1 MTNKNKK
8 VAAITGAAGGIG
20 AALAEEAMNR
30 GYQLALAD
38 LDLGSLGILRKKFK
52 SNCVCHQLDVSDP
65 HAMNQFAD
73 DIFKQFGRVDM
84 LFNNA
89 GIFNTGKILDQS
101 HRGWQKIMQVNLFG
115 VLNGV
120 HAFGPRMLESALPSY
135 IVNTAS
141 VSGLFVSP
149 MVGAYSVSKTAV
161 VALSEVLNFE
171 MQAEKNPV
179 NISVICPGA
188 VKTRILEA
196 DRHGDDMNRSEKADK
211 YLGKMQIALSENGME
226 PQEMAKFVFNQ
237 VLAGKFWITPHP
249 HLLQPVVSRAKSIVS
264 GINPVFRMT
273 RTIK

>member
-1 MTNKNKK
+1 MKNESGK
-8 VAAITGAAGGIG
+8 VVVITGAAGGIG
-20 AALAEEAMNR
+20 AALAEEALSR
-30 GYQLALAD
+30 SYRLALAD
-38 LDLGSLGILRKKFK
+38 LDTGALGILREKFK
-52 SNCVCHQLDVSDP
+52 PDCICHQLDVSDP
-65 HAMNQFAD
+65 DAMNQFAE
-73 DIFKQFGRVDM
+73 DIFKQFGRVDI

-120 HAFGPRMLESALPSY
+120 HAFGPRMLESGLPSH

-161 VALSEVLNFE
+161 VALSEVLHFE
-171 MQAEKNPV
+171 MMAEENPV

-196 DRHGDDMNRSEKADK
+196 DRHGDDMDRSEKADK
-211 YLGKMQIALSENGME
+211 YLGKMQDALIENGME
-226 PQEMAKFVFNQ
+226 PEELAKLVFDQ

-249 HLLQPVVSRAKSIVS
+249 DLLEPVVTRAKNIVS

-273 RTIK
+273 RTKK

>member
-1 MTNKNKK
+1 MTSKNKK
-8 VAAITGAAGGIG
+8 VVVITGAAGGIG
-20 AALAEEAMNR
+20 AALADEAMRR
-30 GYQLALAD
+30 GYRLALAD
-38 LDLGSLGILRKKFK
+38 LDTVALEILGEKFK
-52 SNCVCHQLDVSDP
+52 SDCVCHQLDVSDP
-65 HAMNQFAD
+65 DAMNQFAE

-101 HRGWQKIMQVNLFG
+101 HPGWQKIMQVNLFG

-120 HAFGPRMLESALPSY
+120 HAFGPRMLESGLPSH

-161 VALSEVLNFE
+161 VALSEILHFE

-196 DRHGDDMNRSEKADK
+196 DRHGEGMDRSEKADK

-226 PQEMAKFVFNQ
+226 PEKLARLVFDQ

-249 HLLQPVVSRAKSIVS
+249 DLLEPVVRRAENIVS
-264 GINPVFRMT
+264 GINPVFRMR